1 MPANANPNRPTAL
14 VDFGK
19 DNPKVMRAAKAAN
32 MNLSVFIRIAVAEKM
47 ARDGLLRAKGPAS

>member
-1 MPANANPNRPTAL
+1 MPAKCKPEPSNRACRL
-14 VDFGK
+14 RQRQA
-19 DNPKVMRAAKAAN
+19 KVMRAAKATT